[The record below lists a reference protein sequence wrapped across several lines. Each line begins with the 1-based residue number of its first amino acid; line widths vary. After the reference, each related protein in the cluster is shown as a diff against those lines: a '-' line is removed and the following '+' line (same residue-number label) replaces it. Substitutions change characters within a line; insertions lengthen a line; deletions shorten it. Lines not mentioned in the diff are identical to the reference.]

1 MAYNNKFI
9 SLSPTQAVTE
19 LKTDLNSG
27 LTSLEVEIRLQ
38 QYGKNAYEG
47 NKLEWWHI
55 LVRQF
60 KSSFVYLLLA
70 AAALSY
76 ILGEKLDSIIIFV
89 FVLLDAILG
98 FYQEYRSEKAVELLK
113 KYVVS
118 KSKIKRNGKLVE
130 EFSENLVPG
139 DLILL
144 EAGEIIPADIK
155 IVNDHDFTV
164 DESVLSG
171 ESISVKKNSLPI
183 SGSIEGIFEARNLGF
198 SGTKVSSGRAEA
210 LVIST
215 GKNTE
220 MGNIAKLSD
229 ETFRE
234 SVFDQETSKLSRF
247 ILKIVVVTLAIVFVV
262 NIAVKG
268 TSQITDLLIFS
279 VALAVSV
286 IPEALPVVTV
296 FSLSKGALDLA
307 KNKVIV
313 KRLASIEDLGGI
325 QILCT
330 DKTGTLTEN
339 KLTVSH
345 FYGQDNTKTLFYAG
359 MASNLNAKHKDS
371 NNSFDLAI
379 LEKITSEKKQILEK
393 VQKIDEIPFD
403 PERKKNSVLVK
414 LNENYELI
422 LRGAPEELCK
432 SCEIAP
438 DEAQNILNWT
448 KEKGLEGRRTLA
460 LVSKK
465 FEDAQNYSEDD
476 EKNNFTFIG
485 VIAFED
491 PVKKSTYRAIE
502 DAENLGVQIKILTG
516 DSREIAGAV
525 GFRTKLINASS
536 KVLLGSEIDEL
547 DEYELIKKCDEYNV
561 FARLSPVQKYKI
573 IKALQVNYLVGFLG
587 EGINDAPALKVAN
600 VGIVVQGASDIA
612 RESSDV
618 ILLKKSLEVIIDGIK
633 EGRKVFA
640 NTKKY
645 IKATLASNFGNFYA
659 VAIATLFVDYLPMLP
674 VQMLLLNLLS
684 DFPMISIAS
693 DNVDDAELK
702 KPPKFDIKEFAL
714 ITSLLGIISTVFDL
728 LFFAVFSTKGP
739 GILQTSWFI
748 GSVLTE
754 LVFIFSVRT
763 KLFFLKSKFPS
774 KMILLLSI
782 PAVMTTLILPYSVFG
797 NNFFKFEA
805 PKTEN
810 LILILSLVMVYFAVT
825 ETVKVLFYSRSSGAK
840 LESLSKK
847 AKL

>member
-1 MAYNNKFI
+1 MAYNNKFTF
-9 SLSPTQAVTE
+9 LTPQQAASE
-19 LKTDLNSG
+19 LKTDLNLG
-27 LTSLEVEIRLQ
+27 LGTEEVHKRFQ
-38 QYGKNAYEG
+38 QYGRNAIED
-47 NKLEWWHI
+47 NKIEWWHV

-60 KSSFVYLLLA
+60 KSSFVYLLIA

-76 ILGEKLDSIIIFV
+76 VLGEKLDSIIIFI
-89 FVLLDAILG
+89 FVLLDALLG
-98 FYQEYRSEKAVELLK
+98 FYQEYRSEKAVELLRR
-113 KYVVS
+113 YVVS
-118 KSKIKRNGKLVE
+118 KSKVKRDGKLE
-130 EFSENLVPG
+130 EVYSENLVPG
-139 DLILL
+139 DLIFL
-144 EAGEIIPADIK
+144 EAGDIIPADIK
-155 IVNDHDFTV
+155 IVKDHDFNV

-171 ESISVKKNSLPI
+171 ESMSVKKDALPI
-183 SGSIEGIFEARNLGF
+183 NVNLEGIFEAKNLGF
-198 SGTKVSSGRAEA
+198 SGTKVSSGKAEA
-210 LVIST
+210 LVIATS
-215 GKNTE
+215 KNTE

-234 SVFDQETSKLSRF
+234 SIFDKETSKLSSF
-247 ILKIVVVTLAIVFVV
+247 ILKLVVVTLAAVFVI

-279 VALAVSV
+279 IALAVSV
-286 IPEALPVVTV
+286 IPEALPIVSV

-313 KRLASIEDLGGI
+313 KRLASIEDLGSI

-345 FYGQDNTKTLFYAG
+345 FYGQDNTRTLFYAG
-359 MASNLNAKHKDS
+359 LASNLNTKHKEV
-371 NNSFDLAI
+371 NNSFDLAVLEKVTSEEKHV
-379 LEKITSEKKQILEK
+379 LEKI
-393 VQKIDEIPFD
+393 QKIDEIPFD

-438 DEAQNILNWT
+438 GEAQNILNWT
-448 KEKGLEGRRTLA
+448 KEKGLECRRTLA

-618 ILLKKSLEVIIDGIK
+618 ILLKKSLEVIIDGIR

-645 IKATLASNFGNFYA
+645 VKATLASNFGNFYA
-659 VAIATLFVDYLPMLP
+659 VAISTLFIDYLPMLP
-674 VQMLLLNLLS
+674 
-684 DFPMISIAS
+684 I
-693 DNVDDAELK
+693 
-702 KPPKFDIKEFAL
+702 
-714 ITSLLGIISTVFDL
+714 
-728 LFFAVFSTKGP
+728 
-739 GILQTSWFI
+739 
-748 GSVLTE
+748 
-754 LVFIFSVRT
+754 
-763 KLFFLKSKFPS
+763 
-774 KMILLLSI
+774 
-782 PAVMTTLILPYSVFG
+782 
-797 NNFFKFEA
+797 
-805 PKTEN
+805 
-810 LILILSLVMVYFAVT
+810 
-825 ETVKVLFYSRSSGAK
+825 
-840 LESLSKK
+840 
-847 AKL
+847 